1 VNQGTAKELVVLVRS
16 FVKLGN
22 SRFNW
27 AVAGISP
34 SVQQISAGTVP
45 PGAIVGRN
53 SFGQTGYNLCLVKG
67 APRMLVTIDVLALPR
82 TANLKPGFDPATA
95 LAQIRDPHAGWG
107 SAVAYLGAPPV
118 TK

>member
-1 VNQGTAKELVVLVRS
+1 VNPGTAKELVVLVRS

-22 SRFNW
+22 SRYNW
-27 AVAGISP
+27 AVGGISP

-45 PGAIVGRN
+45 PGAILGRN

-82 TANLKPGFDPATA
+82 MIKLKPGFDPATA
-95 LAQIRDPHAGWG
+95 LGQIRSPDSAWG
-107 SAVAYLGAPPV
+107 SAVGYLGAPPG
-118 TK
+118 K